1 MSLRAGVEKR
11 RARNENKNN
20 KHRFVNS
27 YHNIR
32 NTMRP
37 QVKDHIPYFLK
48 YIDLIPEGEI
58 IPALKANHQSTLEFI
73 ESIPR
78 QKVNYFYEEGK
89 WTVKQVINHIID
101 TERILSYRALRFAR
115 GDSQLLP
122 GFDENLYAANA
133 NLAETNMQ
141 LLMDEFDSVRLSTI
155 LLFKQL
161 SEKQLLLK
169 GNMASGETN
178 VLSLGYFICGHAQH
192 HVNVIK
198 ERYL

>member
-1 MSLRAGVEKR
+1 
-11 RARNENKNN
+11 
-20 KHRFVNS
+20 
-27 YHNIR
+27 
-32 NTMRP
+32 MRP
-37 QVKDHIPYFLK
+37 QEKDLIPYYIK
-48 YIDLIPEGEI
+48 YVDLIPEGDI
-58 IPALKANHQSTLEFI
+58 ISALKANHQSTLDFI

-133 NLAETNMQ
+133 NLSETNMQ

-161 SEKQLLLK
+161 AEKQLLLK

-178 VLSLGYFICGHAQH
+178 VLSIGYFICGHAQH

>member
-1 MSLRAGVEKR
+1 
-11 RARNENKNN
+11 
-20 KHRFVNS
+20 
-27 YHNIR
+27 
-32 NTMRP
+32 MRP

-48 YIDLIPEGEI
+48 YIDLIPEGDI
-58 IPALKANHQSTLEFI
+58 ISALKANHQSTLDFI
-73 ESIPR
+73 EAIPR
-78 QKVNYFYEEGK
+78 LKVNHFYDEGK

-115 GDSQLLP
+115 GDAQLLP

-133 NLAETNMQ
+133 NLTETNMQ

-155 LLFKQL
+155 LMFKQL
-161 SEKQLLLK
+161 AEKQLLLK

-178 VLSLGYFICGHAQH
+178 VLSIGYFICGHAQH